1 VYKFTSVHV
10 MQVTQ
15 IKHPTRCNN
24 QS

>member
-1 VYKFTSVHV
+1 LFRASSI
-10 MQVTQ
+10 TQ

>member
-1 VYKFTSVHV
+1 
-10 MQVTQ
+10 MIPIPQ